1 MGRERVGRYRLD
13 RMLGKGGMGQVWLAF
28 DTEAGRRVA
37 LKLLPAELAADP
49 TYRARFER
57 EAELAARLNDPH
69 IVPIHAHGELDG
81 RLFIDMGFIEGVDL
95 NCMLRDNGV
104 LSQGTAVD
112 VVAQVATAL
121 DAAHAAGLVHRD
133 VKPSNIVVGPD
144 GFAYLIDFGIAHGSD
159 ATAVTTAGLAIG
171 TWAYM
176 APERFSGRADARS
189 DVYSLGCV
197 LYECL
202 TGARPFGNTDPAQQM
217 HAHLTSDPPSVHRA
231 NPAVGRGLDT
241 IIACA
246 MAKNP
251 DDRYRTAGDLAEAAN
266 AAAEPATRPG
276 PGGTRMFTEARAQQ
290 PYQGYP
296 RTVAYTPNT
305 GTPWSGDPRGQ
316 YPDGA
321 VTPSDRP
328 SAESG
333 YPATAVY
340 TSATD
345 EVDAVGGVGMPRN
358 TRPPAEQQPG
368 YPRTAAYTRFET
380 EHPFEGPA
388 PLPGTPHGR
397 YPGQSGGAA
406 VGAGSGPGTSSGPVA
421 TPAGYSPPQ
430 QPFRLPV
437 RSGQRRVVF
446 SGTRAS
452 AAAGRDRPVRRR
464 GASRKL
470 VIIVLLVLLA
480 PCALG
485 AGCVAML
492 ASSGSDGNFQFRAG
506 DRQQGSDTGSA
517 APAAVGDP
525 VRDGKLEFVVTE
537 IETEVD
543 QVGVESA
550 DDGVFTV
557 VGLTVRN
564 TAAQT
569 QTYLP
574 LGQRLHDTTGREY
587 DLDVTATAQ
596 RAATAAAPSNL
607 EPGQS
612 VATQLVYGVP
622 PNSVPDHLTVR
633 DFPFSLGSEAPLR

>member
-37 LKLLPAELAADP
+37 LKLLPAELAGDP
-49 TYRARFER
+49 TYRTRFER
-57 EAELAARLNDPH
+57 EAELAARLSDPH

-95 NCMLRDNGV
+95 SHMLRDNGV
-104 LSQGTAVD
+104 LWQGTAVD
-112 VVAQVATAL
+112 VVAQAATAL

-231 NPAVGRGLDT
+231 NPAVGRGLDSV
-241 IIACA
+241 IARA

-266 AAAEPATRPG
+266 AAAEPATGPG
-276 PGGTRMFTEARAQQ
+276 PGGTRMFTEAGDQQ
-290 PYQGYP
+290 PQRGYP
-296 RTVAYTPNT
+296 RTVAYTRNT
-305 GTPWSGDPRGQ
+305 GTPWSGDPRGH
-316 YPDGA
+316 
-321 VTPSDRP
+321 
-328 SAESG
+328 
-333 YPATAVY
+333 
-340 TSATD
+340 
-345 EVDAVGGVGMPRN
+345 
-358 TRPPAEQQPG
+358 
-368 YPRTAAYTRFET
+368 PRTAAYTRFET
-380 EHPFEGPA
+380 EHSFDGPA
-388 PLPGTPHGR
+388 PSPGTPHGG
-397 YPGQSGGAA
+397 YPGLSGGAA
-406 VGAGSGPGTSSGPVA
+406 VGAGWASGPGTSSGAVA
-421 TPAGYSPPQ
+421 TPAGYSPPR
-430 QPFRLPV
+430 QPYQPPV

-446 SGTRAS
+446 SGKRAS
-452 AAAGRDRPVRRR
+452 AAPGRDRPVHRR
-464 GASRKL
+464 GVSRKL
-470 VIIVLLVLLA
+470 IIIVLLVLLA

-492 ASSGSDGNFQFRAG
+492 ASSSSDGNFQFRAG
-506 DRQQGSDTGSA
+506 DHQQGSDTGSA

-543 QVGVESA
+543 HVGVESA
-550 DDGVFTV
+550 NDGVFTV

>member
-1 MGRERVGRYRLD
+1 MGREHVGRYRLD

-28 DTEAGRRVA
+28 DTEARRRVA
-37 LKLLPAELAADP
+37 LKLLPAELAGDP
-49 TYRARFER
+49 TYRTRFER

-95 NCMLRDNGV
+95 GQMLRGNGV
-104 LSQGTAVD
+104 LPQGTAVD
-112 VVAQVATAL
+112 IVAQAATAL
-121 DAAHAAGLVHRD
+121 DSAHMAGLVHRD
-133 VKPSNIVVGPD
+133 VKPANIVVGPD

-217 HAHLTSDPPSVHRA
+217 HAHLTTDPPSVHRA
-231 NPAVGRGLDT
+231 NSAVRPELDT
-241 IIACA
+241 VIACA
-246 MAKNP
+246 LAKNA
-251 DDRYRTAGDLAEAAN
+251 DDRYRTAGDLAEAAH
-266 AAAEPATRPG
+266 AAVWGMVEPVRDTAELAGDPG
-276 PGGTRMFTEARAQQ
+276 PSGTRIFTEA
-290 PYQGYP
+290 
-296 RTVAYTPNT
+296 
-305 GTPWSGDPRGQ
+305 D
-316 YPDGA
+316 
-321 VTPSDRP
+321 
-328 SAESG
+328 
-333 YPATAVY
+333 
-340 TSATD
+340 
-345 EVDAVGGVGMPRN
+345 
-358 TRPPAEQQPG
+358 EQQPQRN

-380 EHPFEGPA
+380 EHPFNDPA
-388 PLPGTPHGR
+388 PRPEPAHGG

-406 VGAGSGPGTSSGPVA
+406 IGAGWAASPGTRSGSAP
-421 TPAGYSPPQ
+421 TPAGYSPPR
-430 QPFRLPV
+430 QPYQPPV

-446 SGTRAS
+446 SGKRAGG
-452 AAAGRDRPVRRR
+452 AAGRDRPVRRR
-464 GASRKL
+464 GVSRKL
-470 VIIVLLVLLA
+470 IIAVLLVLLA

-492 ASSGSDGNFQFRAG
+492 ASNGSVGNFQFRAG
-506 DRQQGSDTGSA
+506 DQQQGSDTGSA
-517 APAAVGDP
+517 APATVGDP

-537 IETEVD
+537 VETAVAH
-543 QVGVESA
+543 VGVESA
-550 DDGVFTV
+550 NDGVFTV

-612 VATQLVYGVP
+612 VATQLVYGLP